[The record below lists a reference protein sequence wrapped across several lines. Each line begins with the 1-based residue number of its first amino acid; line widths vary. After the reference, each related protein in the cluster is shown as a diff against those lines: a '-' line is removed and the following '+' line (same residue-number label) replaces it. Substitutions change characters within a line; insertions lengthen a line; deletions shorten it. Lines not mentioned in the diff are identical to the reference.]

1 MTLKWPDAARAADEA
16 KFAQQI
22 LCGSLL
28 AIEVAAKPLYKAYT
42 PFCAATDADAAAG
55 NLG

>member
-1 MTLKWPDAARAADEA
+1 MTLKRPDAARAADEA

-42 PFCAATDADAAAG
+42 PFCAAAT
-55 NLG
+55 